1 MRQLLSGRP
10 ARGRIMCAITAIS
23 ILGAVAALT
32 AAPASARPFH
42 HFSPLVVHT
51 GRPPTGYEVTFRYY
65 DPTATT
71 VQVRGEWFFS
81 NAANTTTTS
90 SLGLLPTQWSPGDFP
105 IAFPNQGP
113 APNWPVAQ
121 MTLDHAT
128 GVWSYATPLPSGTFT
143 YGFYVNCTSPPPTLT
158 GCTELSDP
166 SNPPW
171 NHSGSVEPD
180 SEVYVPSD
188 PRFGTADMSWQAPN
202 RRFHG
207 TLLDVSYPD
216 PQSTQPVGSHP
227 LAVYL
232 PPGYD
237 PHRRIPY
244 PTLYLSHGGGGN
256 EVDWTTQGAANSIA
270 DNLIA
275 SHRAQPMVIV
285 MTDFNNLGSCAIFD
299 GSCYAQ
305 DVSQNVIPFVEA
317 HFNVSHNSDDRAF
330 AGLSLGGLMANFL
343 LFNDTTLFGY
353 YGSWSIADIG
363 APATTS
369 ALWQNPALKTR
380 LGLQIGG
387 GNFDSLTVP
396 GINTY
401 ESDLAT
407 AGIPFSDD
415 RIDGGHEWYTWRQL
429 LLDYT
434 TTIAF
439 RHTTTAVRLGARRG
453 LATAHVAGDTTEPVP
468 PFGTV
473 QFLVNG
479 RPTGHPA
486 PLRWGGAVARL
497 GRLSAGDSVTAVYS
511 GDNYYNSS
519 TSDPVPAS

>member
-1 MRQLLSGRP
+1 
-10 ARGRIMCAITAIS
+10 
-23 ILGAVAALT
+23 
-32 AAPASARPFH
+32 
-42 HFSPLVVHT
+42 
-51 GRPPTGYEVTFRYY
+51 
-65 DPTATT
+65 
-71 VQVRGEWFFS
+71 
-81 NAANTTTTS
+81 
-90 SLGLLPTQWSPGDFP
+90 
-105 IAFPNQGP
+105 
-113 APNWPVAQ
+113 
-121 MTLDHAT
+121 
-128 GVWSYATPLPSGTFT
+128 
-143 YGFYVNCTSPPPTLT
+143 
-158 GCTELSDP
+158 
-166 SNPPW
+166 
-171 NHSGSVEPD
+171 
-180 SEVYVPSD
+180 
-188 PRFGTADMSWQAPN
+188 
-202 RRFHG
+202 
-207 TLLDVSYPD
+207 
-216 PQSTQPVGSHP
+216 
-227 LAVYL
+227 
-232 PPGYD
+232 
-237 PHRRIPY
+237 
-244 PTLYLSHGGGGN
+244 
-256 EVDWTTQGAANSIA
+256 
-270 DNLIA
+270 
-275 SHRAQPMVIV
+275 
-285 MTDFNNLGSCAIFD
+285 
-299 GSCYAQ
+299 
-305 DVSQNVIPFVEA
+305 
-317 HFNVSHNSDDRAF
+317 
-330 AGLSLGGLMANFL
+330 MANFL

-453 LATAHVAGDTTEPVP
+453 LATAHVAADTIEQVP

-497 GRLSAGDSVTAVYS
+497 GRLSASDSVTAVYS